1 MTIRQAVLQL
11 ALAFVWLTATAQI
24 QQPVG
29 GITDTEGLTVV
40 YTHALVT
47 TEPGA
52 APQKLNI
59 AVRKGKIVRVSAQ
72 PPLPGEVVVDC
83 NGMHIYPGFVDLI
96 SQYGIQ
102 AETTSSP
109 PQPRRTSS
117 QPIQYDR
124 QRTGARHWNDAIRSE
139 YHSYEDF
146 EYNKK
151 EAEEWQKAGFTAV
164 LTHRNDGIARG
175 TGSLVLTGNGR
186 ENQLML
192 RERASMH
199 YSFSKGSSRQPYP
212 TSLMGAIALLRQLYS
227 DADWY
232 RKGGRDG
239 EINLAIAAE
248 AGAPGLPMLF
258 ETRDLYDLWRA
269 TYVGKP
275 FGRNFILY
283 GTGREYQRAKE
294 IRQLNAKLI
303 LPMTLPKV
311 PDVSSPYDH
320 RHLTW
325 EKLAHWEMAPFNPV
339 VLRREGVEFAFSTR
353 GLKNKTDLWKSL
365 AEFLK
370 AGLDTTYALAALT
383 TVPAQMINAGDV
395 LGKIKPGYAASF
407 IGLEKPFGEADNKV
421 LLHVSYS
428 TNIYEPVIKPSAGV
442 YEVKMAD
449 STARLL
455 IYPSAKKPKIKWAAK
470 DTTDV
475 EYTLAHYSLTL
486 RIPISKK
493 EKKYRILEGTFTPT
507 AMTGQ
512 YIDEKASIQNWTATK
527 IAELPDT
534 TQKKGDTIQ
543 PLPAYMKYPFTAWGL
558 DKPAEAEFLHIK
570 GATVWTSEKEGKL
583 ENADIIIRNGKIQ
596 AIGTNLRT
604 PAGAAV
610 WEAKGLHVTPGII
623 DEHSHIAIS
632 RGVNEGSHSITSEV
646 RIGDVLNPD
655 DINIYRQLA
664 GGVTAAQL
672 LHGSANSIGGQSA
685 LVKLRWGAL
694 PEEMKI
700 EGAPGFIKFAL
711 GENVKQSN
719 WGDQAVT
726 RFPQTRMGVEQ
737 VFADAFNRAKEYE
750 ARKKAAAKAKIPFRT
765 DYQLEALVE
774 ILNGTRHIT
783 CHSYVQSEINML
795 MKLADSLGFKVNTFT
810 HILEGYKVADKMRAH
825 GANASSFSDWWAY
838 KWEVKEAIPFNAAIL
853 TRMGVNTAIN
863 SDDAEMGR
871 RLNQEAAKVVKYGG
885 LSETEALAMVT
896 INPARMLRIDH
907 LTGSLKAGKDADLV
921 VWNGHPLLS
930 SSYPLA
936 TFVDGKRLYDYS
948 AQKAKEE
955 AIRTEKNRLIQ
966 KALAAIASG
975 KEKESIKPDANFMY
989 HCETI
994 IQYDAHEN
1002 E

>member
-1 MTIRQAVLQL
+1 MTIRQILWQLVLVI
-11 ALAFVWLTATAQI
+11 AWLTGTAQI
-24 QQPVG
+24 QQPIG
-29 GITDTEGLTVV
+29 GITETDELTVV
-40 YTHALVT
+40 YTNALVI

-52 APQKLNI
+52 APEKLNI
-59 AVRKGKIVRVSAQ
+59 AVRKGKIIRVSAQ
-72 PPLPGEVVVDC
+72 PPQPGEVVVDC
-83 NGMHIYPGFVDLI
+83 NGMYIYPGFIDLV
-96 SQYGIQ
+96 SQYGIE
-102 AETTSSP
+102 AEPASTSPSR
-109 PQPRRTSS
+109 RRTSS

-146 EYNKK
+146 EYSKK

-164 LTHRNDGIARG
+164 LSHRNDGIARG
-175 TGSLVLTGNGR
+175 SGSLVLTGNGR

-199 YSFSKGSSRQPYP
+199 YSFSKGSSKQPYP

-248 AGAPGLPMLF
+248 AAALGLPMLF

-269 TYVGKP
+269 SELGKP
-275 FGRNFILY
+275 FNRSFILY

-294 IRQLNAKLI
+294 IKQMNTKLI

-325 EKLAHWEMAPFNPV
+325 EKLAHWEMAPFNPF
-339 VLRREGVEFAFSTR
+339 VLRKEGVEFAFTTK
-353 GLKNKTDLWKSL
+353 GLKNKTELWKSI

-370 AGLDTTYALAALT
+370 SGLDTTYALAALT
-383 TVPAQMINAGDV
+383 TVPANMINASDV
-395 LGKIKPGYAASF
+395 LGKIKPGYAAAF
-407 IGLEKPFGEADNKV
+407 IGLEKPFGDANNKV
-421 LLHVSYS
+421 LLHVSYA
-428 TNIYEPVIKPSAGV
+428 TNIYDPIIKPSAGV

-449 STARLL
+449 STAKLL
-455 IYPSAKKPKIKWAAK
+455 IYSTPTKPKIKWATK

-475 EYTLAHYSLTL
+475 EYTLSLYSISL
-486 RIPISKK
+486 RIPINKK
-493 EKKYRILEGTFTPT
+493 EKKYRVLEGTFTPSSIS
-507 AMTGQ
+507 GQ
-512 YIDEKASIQNWTATK
+512 YLDEGARLQNWSATRVSD
-527 IAELPDT
+527 LPDT
-534 TQKKGDTIQ
+534 AQKKNDSIQ
-543 PLPAYMKYPFTAWGL
+543 PLPGYMKYPFTAWGL
-558 DKPAEAEFLHIK
+558 DKPAEQEFLHIK
-570 GATVWTSEKEGKL
+570 GATLWTSERDGKL

-596 AIGTNLRT
+596 AIGTYLRT

-672 LHGSANSIGGQSA
+672 LHGSANAIGGQNA
-685 LVKLRWGAL
+685 LIKLRWGAL
-694 PEEMKI
+694 PDEMKMA
-700 EGAPGFIKFAL
+700 GASGFIKFAL

-737 VFADAFNRAKEYE
+737 VYADAFNRAKEYE

-810 HILEGYKVADKMRAH
+810 HILEGYKVADKMKAH

-853 TRMGVNTAIN
+853 HRVGVNTAIN

-885 LSETEALAMVT
+885 LPETEALAMVT
-896 INPARMLRIDH
+896 INPARMLHIDH
-907 LTGSLKAGKDADLV
+907 LTGSLKVGKDADIV
-921 VWNGHPLLS
+921 VWSGHPLLS

-936 TFVDGKRLYDYS
+936 TFVDGKRLYDYT

-955 AIRTEKNRLIQ
+955 AIRAEKNRLIQ